1 MGHHH
6 NHAHHQHPSD
16 RGISTA
22 FFLNLTFTVLEII
35 GGLWTNSMAIIAD
48 ALHDLGDSFALGLSW
63 YLDRYSK
70 REKDARFSYGY
81 QRFSLLGAVINTIV
95 LVVGGFFVLS
105 EAIPRLMAPE
115 HSNAQGMFAFA
126 VVGIAVN
133 GYAFWRLRSNKTL
146 NAQTIG
152 WHLLEDV
159 LGWVAVLIVSS
170 ILMVKD
176 IHILDPILS
185 IMITVYVVYNVLI
198 NLKKTLAVFL
208 QGVPEDVDVEA
219 VEEQLK
225 SVPGVTS
232 AHHTHVWSLDG
243 ERHVLTTH
251 VVVEEGTTIEETIA
265 IKCRIK
271 ELIHTINLEHTT
283 IEIEYSDDDCSINDA
298 CQTGT
303 NDETNEEIKET
314 T

>member
-1 MGHHH
+1 M
-6 NHAHHQHPSD
+6 
-16 RGISTA
+16 A
-22 FFLNLTFTVLEII
+22 FFLNLGFTILEII
-35 GGLWTNSMAIIAD
+35 GGLWTNSMAILAD

-126 VVGIAVN
+126 VLGIVIN
-133 GYAFWRLRSNKTL
+133 GAAFLRLRGNKTL
-146 NAQTIG
+146 NAQVIG

-185 IMITVYVVYNVLI
+185 ILITLYVVYNVLI

-208 QGVPEDVDVEA
+208 QGVPDDVDVEA
-219 VEEQLK
+219 IERQLL

-243 ERHVLTTH
+243 EKHVLTTH
-251 VVVEEGTTIEETIA
+251 VVVAEGTTIEETIE

-271 ELIHTINLEHTT
+271 ELIHEINLEHTT
-283 IEIEYSDDDCSINDA
+283 IEIEFSEDDCSINDI
-298 CQTGT
+298 CQTGQVPL
-303 NDETNEEIKET
+303 NANVKEEN
-314 T
+314 